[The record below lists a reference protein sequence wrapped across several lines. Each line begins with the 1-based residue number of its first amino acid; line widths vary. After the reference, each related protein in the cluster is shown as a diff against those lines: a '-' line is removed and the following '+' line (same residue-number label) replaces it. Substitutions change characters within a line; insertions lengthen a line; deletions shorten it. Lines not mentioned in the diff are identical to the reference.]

1 MKKIAIIVAVL
12 SLVTVFA
19 CSAQTVIYYDTP
31 PTVAFLS
38 DMFDVNGVQIDPNLT
53 VEHEIYLSDDS
64 LEDDFILI
72 GNTNNLELL
81 LTIPYDGY
89 WSIGMRA
96 KVTNKYNEISYSDM
110 SYSTV
115 AGDTANNTAFVIAPR
130 SMEMVKPNKPTMIMI
145 K

>member
-1 MKKIAIIVAVL
+1 MKKVILFIVVL

-19 CSAQTVIYYDTP
+19 CSAQDVIYYDTP

-53 VEHEIYLSDDS
+53 IEHEIYLSDDS

-110 SYSTV
+110 SYSTF
-115 AGDTANNTAFVIAPR
+115 AGDTASGTAFVIAPR
-130 SMEMVKPNKPTMIMI
+130 SMELQKPAKLKMIRI